1 MLTGVSW
8 EALVLAATLAAACSG
23 AVADVVLLT
32 RGRSGAVPHG
42 PSMLLTGLLVVAAGA
57 RGP

>member
-1 MLTGVSW
+1 VSW

-23 AVADVVLLT
+23 AVAGVVLLT